1 VAALWLLPAAAL
13 DAQDAHEVAGER
25 VVLDHQG
32 QRLEVVGRI
41 RP

>member
-13 DAQDAHEVAGER
+13 DAQDAHEAAGEG
-25 VVLDHQG
+25 VVLHHQG
-32 QRLEVVGRI
+32 HRLEVVGRI